1 MTKGKSMSHLSDE
14 QLSELK
20 QTLEAERQQ
29 LRQDIRDELLRTDAE
44 QYGELAGQVHDTGDE
59 SVADLLS
66 DINTAVLGQSIKA
79 LREVEAAQERMK
91 EGWYGRCEECQEEI
105 PFARLEAY
113 PTARR
118 CMLHQEQY
126 EKTHFEGKSSL

>member
-1 MTKGKSMSHLSDE
+1 MSHLTDE
-14 QLSELK
+14 QLTSLK
-20 QTLEAERQQ
+20 QRLESERQQ
-29 LRQDIRDELLRTDAE
+29 LRNDIRDELLRTDEE
-44 QYGELAGQVHDTGDE
+44 QYADLAGQVHDSAEE

-66 DINTAVLGQSIKA
+66 DLNTAMLGQSIKA

-105 PFARLEAY
+105 PYERLDAY
-113 PTARR
+113 PSARR

-126 EKTHFEGKSSL
+126 EKSHFESKSSL

>member
-1 MTKGKSMSHLSDE
+1 MSHLSDE
-14 QLSELK
+14 QLTSLK
-20 QTLEAERQQ
+20 QRLESERQQ
-29 LRQDIRDELLRTDAE
+29 LRNDIRDELLRTDEE
-44 QYGELAGQVHDTGDE
+44 QYAELAGQVHDSAEE

-66 DINTAVLGQSIKA
+66 DLNTAMLGQSIKA

-105 PFARLEAY
+105 PYERLDAY
-113 PTARR
+113 PAARR

-126 EKTHFEGKSSL
+126 EKSHFESKSSL

>member
-1 MTKGKSMSHLSDE
+1 MSHLTDE
-14 QLSELK
+14 QLSMLK
-20 QTLEAERQQ
+20 QRLEAERQQ
-29 LRQDIRDELLRTDAE
+29 LRKDIRDELLRTDEE
-44 QYGELAGQVHDTGDE
+44 QYSELAGQVHDSAEE

-66 DINTAVLGQSIKA
+66 DLNTAVLGQSIKA

-105 PFARLEAY
+105 PYERLDAY
-113 PTARR
+113 PAARR

-126 EKTHFEGKSSL
+126 EKSHFESKSSL

>member
-1 MTKGKSMSHLSDE
+1 MSHLSDE
-14 QLSELK
+14 QLAQLK
-20 QTLEAERQQ
+20 QRLETERQQ
-29 LRQDIRDELLRTDAE
+29 LRKDIRDELLRTDEE
-44 QYGELAGQVHDTGDE
+44 QYGELAGQVHDSAEE

-66 DINTAVLGQSIKA
+66 DLNAAVLGQSIKA

-105 PFARLEAY
+105 PFERLDAY
-113 PTARR
+113 PAARR

-126 EKTHFEGKSSL
+126 EKSHFGGKSSL

>member
-1 MTKGKSMSHLSDE
+1 MSHLTDE
-14 QLSELK
+14 QLTSLK
-20 QTLEAERQQ
+20 QRLESERQQ
-29 LRQDIRDELLRTDAE
+29 LRNDIRDELLRTDEE
-44 QYGELAGQVHDTGDE
+44 QYADLAGQVHDSAEE

-66 DINTAVLGQSIKA
+66 DLNTAMLGQSIKA

-105 PFARLEAY
+105 PYERLDAY
-113 PTARR
+113 PAARR

-126 EKTHFEGKSSL
+126 EKSHFESKSSL